1 MDVSQNKLKSTYH
14 IIKHSQSLGIYP
26 KEIKTGYQKDV
37 CFKHGYCSIIHNR
50 QDTEKP

>member
-1 MDVSQNKLKSTYH
+1 MDISQNKLKQNYH
-14 IIKHSQSLGIYP
+14 TIKQSPSPGIYP

-37 CFKHGYCSIIHNR
+37 CFKHGYCGIIHNR